1 MAEAKTRRRRSKKL
15 EYKNY
20 DVLIELAQKDLERL
34 HEQRNNIV
42 SKIKS
47 KSAEIRRLEKEKII
61 YEEQKAEEEKAKK
74 LKEVSE
80 MIVNSGKSLDE
91 IKEFLSK

>member
-1 MAEAKTRRRRSKKL
+1 MAEVKTRRRRNKKD
-15 EYKNY
+15 EDKNY

-61 YEEQKAEEEKAKK
+61 YEEQKAEEEKAQKM
-74 LKEVSE
+74 KEVAE
-80 MIVNSGKSLDE
+80 MIMTSDKSLDE
-91 IKEFLSK
+91 IKEFLAK